1 MAGRGGGRAAAAP
14 RDALRCALAP
24 GGRRGAPGGTFLSR
38 LVRRRRLGGLGRG
51 PRSRPR
57 FRGATALEGGR
68 PGITGAA
75 GTPAAPRAS
84 ARAPGGPGSGARH
97 SQVPS
102 ERRPGRGPRICPYPP
117 LAPQPPPLSFFGS
130 VSGPAT
136 RRWGLTPSLRARELA
151 ARQRWKR
158 DKSGTVCRRKFLM
171 QLSAFADCL
180 SKRLPG
186 EGLRHVRYGN

>member
-1 MAGRGGGRAAAAP
+1 MRG
-14 RDALRCALAP
+14 P
-24 GGRRGAPGGTFLSR
+24 GSAFLNR

-51 PRSRPR
+51 LRSRPR
-57 FRGATALEGGR
+57 FEGRPLLGATALEGGR
-68 PGITGAA
+68 PGAAGAA
-75 GTPAAPRAS
+75 GAPAAPRAS
-84 ARAPGGPGSGARH
+84 PRAPGGPGSGARH

-102 ERRPGRGPRICPYPP
+102 ERGRAADRGCS
-117 LAPQPPPLSFFGS
+117 PPPLSFFGS

-136 RRWGLTPSLRARELA
+136 RRWGLRPSLRARELA

-186 EGLRHVRYGN
+186 DGLQHVRYGN